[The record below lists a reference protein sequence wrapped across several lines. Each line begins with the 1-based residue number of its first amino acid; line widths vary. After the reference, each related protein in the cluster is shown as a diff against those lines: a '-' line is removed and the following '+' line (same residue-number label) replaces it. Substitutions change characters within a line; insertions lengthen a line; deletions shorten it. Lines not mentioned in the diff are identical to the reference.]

1 MSKDKGSAADAL
13 TDIHSQRN
21 PVESI
26 TLTLQKMDMRN
37 EVTSSWLS
45 QMIKIESRESNRMPD
60 EEGLPKKPMPLGKP
74 KDMLT

>member
-1 MSKDKGSAADAL
+1 MSKDKGSAADVL
-13 TDIHSQRN
+13 TDIHSRRN

-45 QMIKIESRESNRMPD
+45 QMVEIESRKSNRMPD
-60 EEGLPKKPMPLGKP
+60 EEGLPKKRMPLGKP

>member
-1 MSKDKGSAADAL
+1 MSKDKGSAANVL
-13 TDIHSQRN
+13 TGIHSHRN

-26 TLTLQKMDMRN
+26 TLTLHTMDMRN

-45 QMIKIESRESNRMPD
+45 QRVETESRESDRMPD

>member
-1 MSKDKGSAADAL
+1 MSKDKGSAADVL

-45 QMIKIESRESNRMPD
+45 QMVETESRESNRMPD
-60 EEGLPKKPMPLGKP
+60 EEGLPKKPTPLGKP

>member
-1 MSKDKGSAADAL
+1 MSKDKGSAADVL

-37 EVTSSWLS
+37 EVTAFWLS
-45 QMIKIESRESNRMPD
+45 QMVDTESR
-60 EEGLPKKPMPLGKP
+60 
-74 KDMLT
+74 